1 MPFLAALGSLVG
13 GAVFKFG
20 KFLFKGA
27 VLIAFLG
34 ALVTA
39 TVVFWDFYH
48 TIYAKIQ
55 GGIDGIGTSYGGLL
69 GCVIHSLGIDTFMT
83 SALAIFTSASV
94 FWGVSAGYI
103 VAFKYGRL
111 AYTNLLRIL

>member
-1 MPFLAALGSLVG
+1 MPFLSGLGVLVG
-13 GAVFKFG
+13 AAVFKFG
-20 KFLFKGA
+20 KGLFKFA
-27 VLIAFLG
+27 VFASFIGL
-34 ALVTA
+34 LVMA

-48 TIYAKIQ
+48 TVYAKIQ
-55 GGIDGIGTSYGGLL
+55 GSIDGLGHSYGGLL
-69 GCVIHSLGIDTFMT
+69 GCIINALGIDTFMT